1 MGECNNFTSI
11 CPSIH
16 SGVPTLSR
24 GTYPGFGGDL
34 PWESPYP
41 GLGYLCWLGVPILT
55 WVPTFVGG
63 TYPGKRRG
71 TYLAGGY
78 LPWLGGTYLH
88 QEGYLPWLESNVK
101 LSIKCQLSKKMS
113 SCQKDVKLSKRCQ
126 MSKSQTHGLWRR
138 FTKK

>member
-1 MGECNNFTSI
+1 MGECNNFTSV

-24 GTYPGFGGDL
+24 GTYPGFVGDL

-41 GLGYLCWLGVPILT
+41 GLGYLHWLGVPILT

-71 TYLAGGY
+71 TYLGWGIPTLAWRY
-78 LPWLGGTYLH
+78 LP
-88 QEGYLPWLESNVK
+88 LPGSVPTLARE
-101 LSIKCQLSKKMS
+101 
-113 SCQKDVKLSKRCQ
+113 
-126 MSKSQTHGLWRR
+126 
-138 FTKK
+138 